1 MLRGGPMRPFF
12 TNADEGKKFK
22 CRAMCEA
29 RRMEARGCLSAL
41 SIALDTWIFPLA
53 WVTQETAIYR
63 ELPGCVF
70 SKPRLVCAY
79 ICFAGSFV
87 LNSFSSAESSAPDA
101 PRHDRH
107 FKVWPKRLPRSITP
121 PATSLWHNLAV
132 SALRF
137 PDKPALVFFDR
148 VLSYTSLMQQAE
160 RLAATLHR
168 LGVRKGDRVLL
179 NMQNCPQW
187 VIAHFA
193 ILRANA
199 VVVPVNPM
207 NRAEELKHYIT
218 DPDAKVAITTADL
231 APELAKADS
240 QLPAEQRL
248 AHLIVTHYSEAFDEN
263 TLGVNQQ
270 PDAIAVPEAWR
281 EWLGTRHALP
291 ELSGGAVMR
300 WVDAVADS
308 DAGEL
313 PAHTAVPQDLAVLPY
328 TSGTT
333 GLPKG
338 CMHSHASLM
347 HNAVASC
354 LWGNSTSEN
363 VVLSVVP
370 MFHITGMVSVMHAA
384 IYGGATLVIM
394 PRWDRE
400 LAGGLISRCRV
411 THWTNIPTMVID
423 LLASPNFARFD
434 LSSLVYIG
442 GGGAAMPQA
451 VAQRLWEQYGLR
463 FAEGYGLTETAA
475 PSHSNPPD
483 ATRQQCLGV
492 PFMSTDARVIDPL
505 TLEEM
510 PQGEQGEI
518 IMCGPQ
524 NFSGYWKQPEATV
537 AAFIEL
543 DGKRFFRSG
552 DLGHVDEDG
561 YFFITD
567 RLKRMINA
575 SGFKVWPAEVESL
588 MFKHPA
594 IQEACII
601 STRDVYRGETVKA
614 IVVLRAAA
622 KGKTSEED
630 IINWCK
636 ENMAAYKYP
645 RVVQFVDVLPKSGS
659 GKVMWRALQEA
670 EAGKA

>member
-1 MLRGGPMRPFF
+1 MQR
-12 TNADEGKKFK
+12 AHHKF
-22 CRAMCEA
+22 
-29 RRMEARGCLSAL
+29 
-41 SIALDTWIFPLA
+41 
-53 WVTQETAIYR
+53 
-63 ELPGCVF
+63 
-70 SKPRLVCAY
+70 
-79 ICFAGSFV
+79 
-87 LNSFSSAESSAPDA
+87 
-101 PRHDRH
+101 
-107 FKVWPKRLPRSITP
+107 WPKRLPHAMTA
-121 PATSLWHNLAV
+121 PATSLWDNLAT
-132 SALRF
+132 SARRY
-137 PDKPALVFFDR
+137 PGKAAIVFFGKR
-148 VLSYTSLMQQAE
+148 HSYADIAGQAE
-160 RLAATLHR
+160 RLAAALHAM
-168 LGVRKGDRVLL
+168 GVRRGDRVIVC
-179 NMQNCPQW
+179 MQNCPQLI
-187 VIAHFA
+187 VAHFA

-218 DPDAKVAITTADL
+218 DPDAKVAITTGDL
-231 APELAKADS
+231 AAEVARASDALAPQD
-240 QLPAEQRL
+240 RL
-248 AHLIVTHYSEAFDEN
+248 AHLIVTQFSDAFDAQVEGDN
-263 TLGVNQQ
+263 APPQV
-270 PDAIAVPEAWR
+270 WR
-281 EWLGTRHALP
+281 DWLLTRHRLP
-291 ELSGGAVMR
+291 ELAGGEVLSWEQAL
-300 WVDAVADS
+300 DNTAP
-308 DAGEL
+308 L
-313 PAHTAVPQDLAVLPY
+313 PALTAGPADLAILPY

-338 CMHSHASLM
+338 CMHTHASLM

-354 LWGNSTSEN
+354 LWGNSTFEN

-370 MFHITGMVSVMHAA
+370 MFHITGMVSVLHAS

-400 LAGGLISRCRV
+400 LAGRLISRWRV

-423 LLASPNFARFD
+423 LLASPNFASFD

-492 PFMSTDARVIDPL
+492 PFISTEARVIDPYS
-505 TLEEM
+505 LEEM

-524 NFSGYWKQPEATV
+524 NFSGYWKQPAATA

-552 DLGHVDEDG
+552 DLGHVDEEG

-575 SGFKVWPAEVESL
+575 SGFKVWPAEVEAL
-588 MFKHPA
+588 MFRHPA

-601 STRDVYRGETVKA
+601 STRDAYRGETVKA
-614 IVVLRAAA
+614 VVVLRADAR
-622 KGKTSEED
+622 GKVTEDD
-630 IINWCK
+630 IIDWCK
-636 ENMAAYKYP
+636 DHMAAYKYP
-645 RVVQFVDVLPKSGS
+645 RVIQFVDALPKSGA

-670 EAGKA
+670 EGGKS